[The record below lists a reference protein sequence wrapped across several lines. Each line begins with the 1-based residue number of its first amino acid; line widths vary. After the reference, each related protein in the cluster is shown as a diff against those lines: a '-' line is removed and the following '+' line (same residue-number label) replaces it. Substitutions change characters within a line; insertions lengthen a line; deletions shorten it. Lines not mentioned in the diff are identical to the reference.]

1 MQYSQPPMLDHAR
14 IKAITLDLDD
24 TLWPIWPTIARAE
37 TVLADWL
44 QRHAPATATLFSR
57 PGALREI
64 RNQMTTLR
72 PDLVTDLSALRRE
85 SIRLALGQ
93 AGDDPALAEPAFEV
107 FFAERQ
113 RVDLFDDV
121 HECLGRLAER
131 YPLVALSN
139 GNADVQRVGLGAYF
153 SASLSAQQ
161 FGVAKP
167 DPRIFEA
174 AAAAAAVAPAEVLH
188 VGDDVDTDVMGAL
201 NSGLQAV
208 WVNRDAKA
216 WPHASPAPWT
226 ISSLHELCRHL
237 VG

>member
-1 MQYSQPPMLDHAR
+1 
-14 IKAITLDLDD
+14 
-24 TLWPIWPTIARAE
+24 
-37 TVLADWL
+37 
-44 QRHAPATATLFSR
+44 
-57 PGALREI
+57 
-64 RNQMTTLR
+64 
-72 PDLVTDLSALRRE
+72 
-85 SIRLALGQ
+85 
-93 AGDDPALAEPAFEV
+93 
-107 FFAERQ
+107 
-113 RVDLFDDV
+113 
-121 HECLGRLAER
+121 
-131 YPLVALSN
+131 VALSN

-208 WVNRDAKA
+208 WVNREAKA